1 MTGQVITGRMAV
13 DVSAETL
20 GGSSVENVEGIA
32 GQIEVSIF
40 GYIPDSSRIAECPD
54 WLFKK
59 ALIILEEFPSEALK
73 KSLENPNNKI
83 ERNFRMK
90 ICRKKRS
97 ETNTAITRKISQSVY
112 PRTLPGVPL

>member
-1 MTGQVITGRMAV
+1 MRVTGQVITGRMTV

-54 WLFKK
+54 
-59 ALIILEEFPSEALK
+59 
-73 KSLENPNNKI
+73 
-83 ERNFRMK
+83 
-90 ICRKKRS
+90 
-97 ETNTAITRKISQSVY
+97 
-112 PRTLPGVPL
+112 